1 MAETATCFFVY
12 LRKTAK
18 ILLFAESGT
27 GILFEFY
34 LGIYVIIEIK
44 FKQFLK
50 FVTVF
55 VVVIIAWD

>member
-27 GILFEFY
+27 GNLFEFY

-44 FKQFLK
+44 FKQIQNL
-50 FVTVF
+50 
-55 VVVIIAWD
+55 